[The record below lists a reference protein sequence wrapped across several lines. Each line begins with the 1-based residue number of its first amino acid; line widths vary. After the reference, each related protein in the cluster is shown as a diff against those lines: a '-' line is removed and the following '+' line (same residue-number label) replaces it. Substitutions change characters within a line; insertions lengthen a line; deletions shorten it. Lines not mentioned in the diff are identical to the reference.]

1 MAKIDHLGI
10 AVNSIEQ
17 ARRLYEALGLTV
29 LEEED
34 GEEGVRSVM
43 IPLGESRVRLLEPL
57 DKGTDL
63 GKFLAQHGEGLHHL
77 ALHVDDI
84 SGTFE
89 EMKQSRRAADL
100 RGNRDRGRRPASFSG
115 GSIGSERRAAGD
127 LPGSDCWSL
136 AFSLLVYT
144 EQLLPTRLFL
154 KKRRT
159 SLHLPMESR
168 SEKAL
173 SYAASS
179 QHLRKHSQRGTWRG
193 RRA

>member
-34 GEEGVRSVM
+34 GEEGVRSAM

-63 GKFLAQHGEGLHHL
+63 GRFLAQHGEGLHHL

-89 EMKQSRRAADL
+89 EMKQAGVRLISEEIEIGAGGRLHFLVDPSAANGVLLEICQD
-100 RGNRDRGRRPASFSG
+100 P
-115 GSIGSERRAAGD
+115 IAG
-127 LPGSDCWSL
+127 
-136 AFSLLVYT
+136 V
-144 EQLLPTRLFL
+144 
-154 KKRRT
+154 
-159 SLHLPMESR
+159 
-168 SEKAL
+168 
-173 SYAASS
+173 
-179 QHLRKHSQRGTWRG
+179 
-193 RRA
+193 

>member
-29 LEEED
+29 LEEEE

-89 EMKQSRRAADL
+89 EMNQAGVRLISEEIEIGAGGRLHFLVEPSAANGLLLEICQD
-100 RGNRDRGRRPASFSG
+100 P
-115 GSIGSERRAAGD
+115 IAG
-127 LPGSDCWSL
+127 
-136 AFSLLVYT
+136 V
-144 EQLLPTRLFL
+144 
-154 KKRRT
+154 
-159 SLHLPMESR
+159 
-168 SEKAL
+168 
-173 SYAASS
+173 
-179 QHLRKHSQRGTWRG
+179 
-193 RRA
+193 

>member
-29 LEEED
+29 LEEEE

-63 GKFLAQHGEGLHHL
+63 GDFLAQHGEGLHHL

-89 EMKQSRRAADL
+89 EMKQAGVRLISEEIEIGAGGRLHFLVHPSAANGVLLEICQD
-100 RGNRDRGRRPASFSG
+100 P
-115 GSIGSERRAAGD
+115 IAG
-127 LPGSDCWSL
+127 
-136 AFSLLVYT
+136 V
-144 EQLLPTRLFL
+144 
-154 KKRRT
+154 
-159 SLHLPMESR
+159 
-168 SEKAL
+168 
-173 SYAASS
+173 
-179 QHLRKHSQRGTWRG
+179 
-193 RRA
+193 